1 MEATLENLHD
11 NKELLSYNDFFE
23 VVQQFLLNEEKY
35 NVKIDAIEGVITF
48 IKEGTKKRRKQNFKA
63 YFASIDIENAKEL
76 ANILEELKIA
86 VVNEQNESINKIKNK
101 LISQGMLV
109 FNKRYLDNFSKQN
122 IDKNLEV
129 TQQNN
134 EIKEA
139 EILKKYFNWL
149 NNDVSELRNELS
161 EAYQSMSLNNKQV
174 RKFVGEF
181 KKYLN
186 GRLLLKIIS
195 IDARQIIGVPILL
208 KKSGYELLPHPFL
221 DSEWELSRPS
231 ETLSNV
237 SRINVGDIVAA
248 NFTAVRNEHFLS
260 SLLFVDFDG
269 AEIIPQTVQQAL
281 SEYLDSDYI
290 EQAYKV
296 FEIKDVG
303 DEAIKSLITK
313 KLLETSKDVRELL
326 LSDLRQLEE
335 IRNEVAI
342 EEEKLSKEEEMLD
355 ENRKIWHKILNR
367 IDKYIELDEGYK
379 IIEDEY
385 ENVEYQ
391 PEQFI
396 SNLQSLFFHND
407 DHHLIYK
414 TGVIKSFVHAL
425 QSNILTLIAGPSG
438 TGKSSIVQAF
448 GRAVQNVEVR
458 MVPVQ
463 SSWTDAQDLLGYFH
477 PTDKAFIP
485 TPFME
490 AMVEAALEK
499 NKSKLFLICLDEMN
513 LAHIEYYFSEIL
525 SAREEKIPS
534 IRLYPKRYLDI
545 AKHTLN
551 SDTTSIEQQKSAAEL
566 IELFPPIFKIPEN
579 VRFIGTLNMDH
590 TVKPI
595 SPKVIDRSFI
605 IEINHL
611 NPQEKEGIIEKLQ
624 LLTGKIEMDYE
635 KFKLT
640 TLDDPII
647 NDAVKKIQEVS
658 QLFEQFPNASLNSRG
673 YKHIRHFLKFAK
685 GEQEMNEIIDYIIL
699 GKILPRIEVKKVEFD
714 IISENVLRKLSFFPQ
729 SHEKFNR
736 MLDTKHTVKFW

>member
-1 MEATLENLHD
+1 MESIIGNLIED
-11 NKELLSYNDFFE
+11 KELLGYLDSFE
-23 VVQQFLLNEEKY
+23 VIQHFLLNEEKN
-35 NVKIDAIEGVITF
+35 NVKIDSVERVISF

-63 YFASIDIENAKEL
+63 YFESIDIDNAKEL
-76 ANILEELKIA
+76 ANTLDELKVA
-86 VVNEQNESINKIKNK
+86 VTNEKMESIKQIKNN

-109 FNKRYLDNFSKQN
+109 FNKKYLDTFPRQN
-122 IDKNLEV
+122 LDDDIEV
-129 TQQNN
+129 TQVNN
-134 EIKEA
+134 KIEGTD
-139 EILKKYFNWL
+139 ILKKYFNWL
-149 NNDVSELRNELS
+149 NNDVIELRNELS
-161 EAYQSMSLNNKQV
+161 EAYQNMSLNSKLV

-181 KKYLN
+181 KRYLN
-186 GRLLLKIIS
+186 GRLLLKIIT

-208 KKSGYELLPHPFL
+208 KNSGYVILPHPFL
-221 DSEWELSRPS
+221 DTEWELSRPV
-231 ETLSNV
+231 ETLSNKSQV
-237 SRINVGDIVAA
+237 KVGDIVAA
-248 NFTAVRNEHFLS
+248 TFTAVRNEHFLS

-269 AEIIPQTVQQAL
+269 AEAIPQTVQQAL
-281 SEYLDSDYI
+281 SEFVDSNYI

-296 FEIKDVG
+296 FEIKNVD

-313 KLLETSKDVRELL
+313 KLLETSENVRELL
-326 LSDLRQLEE
+326 LRDLRQLEE
-335 IRNEVAI
+335 IRSKVAI
-342 EEEKLSKEEEMLD
+342 EEEKLSKEEEKLD
-355 ENRKIWHKILNR
+355 ENRKVWHKILKK
-367 IDKYIELDEGYK
+367 IDELIELDEGYQ
-379 IIEDEY
+379 IDEDEY
-385 ENVEYQ
+385 EKVEYQ

-396 SNLQSLFFHND
+396 SNLQALFYHND
-407 DHHLIYK
+407 EQHLLYK
-414 TGVIKSFVHAL
+414 TGIIRSFVYAL
-425 QSNILTLIAGPSG
+425 QSNILTLLAGPSG

-448 GRAVQNVEVR
+448 GRAVKNVEVR

-477 PTDKAFIP
+477 PMDKAFVP

-490 AMVEAALEK
+490 AMAEAALEK

-534 IRLYPKRYLDI
+534 IRLYPKRYLEI

-551 SDTTSIEQQKSAAEL
+551 NDTASIEQQKSAEEL
-566 IELFPPIFKIPEN
+566 IKLYPPIFKIPEN

-611 NPQEKEGIIEKLQ
+611 KTQEKEVIKEKLQ

-640 TLDDPII
+640 ILDEQII
-647 NDAVKKIQEVS
+647 DEATKKIQEIS
-658 QLFEQFPNASLNSRG
+658 QLFEEYPNASLNSRG

-685 GEQEMNEIIDYIIL
+685 NEQEINEIIDYIIL
-699 GKILPRIEVKKVEFD
+699 GKILPRIEVKKMELD
-714 IISENVLRKLSFFPQ
+714 KISGSVLQKLSSYQQ
-729 SHEKFNR
+729 SHDKFDS